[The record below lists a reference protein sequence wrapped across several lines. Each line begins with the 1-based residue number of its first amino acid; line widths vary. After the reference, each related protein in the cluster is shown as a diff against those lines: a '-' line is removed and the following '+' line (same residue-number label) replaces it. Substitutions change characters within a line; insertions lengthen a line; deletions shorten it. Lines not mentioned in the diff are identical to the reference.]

1 MIKRTMRS
9 RVVRVLGLSMATLLA
24 LMLSS
29 CGSSGEDKSV
39 NADGLTKV
47 RVASAGMI
55 PTSADLAWAIEGG
68 FFKKN
73 GLDVTLTP
81 PLYASDLA
89 QAVMND
95 SADLAMATGTLVA
108 SARAAGRKLTIVATH
123 QAPFPLQIAFTPET
137 DKALRNRGLS
147 EASSVSDLL
156 AALKGMTL
164 GTSPVGS
171 SITATYR
178 YLLAQYGIDPE
189 RDNITLQAMPDVA
202 SQVAALSHGRV
213 DGLASALGG
222 SATGAVAQGAGVV
235 WDLTKM
241 KGSEALQLVPYQNV
255 VTSDATIKKN
265 SEMIPSFLGALHD
278 AQQSILKGLSPEEAA
293 SLKKLVGSQMD
304 DKVYNDTISQV
315 QSLFQESFSTSDASW
330 DAIVEVAEA
339 NTDASIEVPASDAI
353 DNSFAEKIK

>member
-1 MIKRTMRS
+1 
-9 RVVRVLGLSMATLLA
+9 MATLLA
-24 LMLSS
+24 LTLSS
-29 CGSSGEDKSV
+29 CGSSADESV
-39 NADGLTKV
+39 SADGLIRV

-55 PTSADLAWAIEGG
+55 PTSADLVWAVEGG
-68 FFKKN
+68 FFKNN

-81 PLYASDLA
+81 PLFASDLA

-95 SADLAMATGTLVA
+95 SADLAIATGTLVA
-108 SARAAGRKLTIVATH
+108 SARAAGRPLTIVATS
-123 QAPFPLQIAFTPET
+123 QAPFPLQIAFTRET
-137 DKALRNRGLS
+137 DKMLRSRGLS
-147 EASSVSDLL
+147 EASSVADLL
-156 AALKGMTL
+156 AALKGLTL

-178 YLLAQYGIDPE
+178 YLMAQYGIDPE
-189 RDNITLQAMPDVA
+189 RDDITLQGMPDVA

-213 DGLASALGG
+213 DGIASALGG
-222 SATGAVAQGAGVV
+222 ASTGVIAQGAGVV

-241 KGSEALQLVPYQNV
+241 KGSEALQPIPYQNI

-265 SEMIPSFLGALHD
+265 PEMIRSFLAALHD
-278 AQQSILKGLSPEEAA
+278 AQQYILKGLSPEEAA

-304 DKVYNDTISQV
+304 DKAYNDTISQV
-315 QSLFQESFSTSDASW
+315 QGLFQESFRTSDTSW

-339 NTDASIEVPASDAI
+339 NTDASIEVRAADAI